1 MLSLSP
7 RCELSVALA
16 VTIFKSVC
24 GPFPALSGGEAR
36 RGAFGMGPG
45 HAMEFWEQSVC
56 TLHLGR
62 MRDFWIAYPS

>member
-1 MLSLSP
+1 MSSLSP
-7 RCELSVALA
+7 ICELSVAL
-16 VTIFKSVC
+16 VVVIFKSVC

-36 RGAFGMGPG
+36 RRVFGMEPG

-62 MRDFWIAYPS
+62 MRDFWMA